1 MKKTMKP
8 AWEILL
14 FSLLA
19 AMLTAAG
26 CRGLPS
32 GPGQPENQQNHTG
45 RWAHEQS
52 NLSPDPELIFG
63 NLDNGFSY
71 VLMENQKPE
80 GRVKMH
86 LSADAGSFHESPEER
101 GIAHFLEHMLFAG
114 TRNFPSGELVK
125 YFQRIGMKFGPD
137 VNGRTGFY
145 NTTYDL
151 DLPRGDRKDIDEGL
165 LVMRDF
171 ASEALLEPG
180 EIEKER
186 SVILAEKRTRDT
198 PDYRTFKETFRFE
211 LPETRIAWRMP
222 IGTRQ
227 TIENI
232 DRQMLET
239 FYHTWYR
246 PGRLTLVAVGDFDP
260 GIMENLIEKRFSGLA
275 AKAPEKPEPEFD
287 HFDHDGLK
295 TFYHHEPEAGR
306 THVAIETLTRTPQP
320 ADSRNYQQKQLLS
333 EMADSIVGHRLDR
346 LRNEQDAPFTR
357 ADIYS
362 GHYLKFVKAAEIS
375 AKCDPENW
383 EESLSLIE
391 QTLRR
396 ALEHGFTES
405 EVNRAKKEF
414 ANDLQQAVKNAPT
427 RENGQIAGQLL
438 HHLNAKRVFQSPTQ
452 RRNLLQP
459 VIDSATPEKL
469 HEMLKNQWAP
479 SHRLVLVTGNADL
492 AEEAETGKKKIA
504 AAYRQSRQTEVQ
516 GPDAK
521 DALAFPYLPAP
532 SGSPVIKDRTKMDE
546 TGVIRVRFENK
557 VTLLV
562 KKTDFTANQVLTAVS
577 FGHGQS
583 SEPQNMPALSE
594 MTDRVMN
601 FSGLGKL
608 SEDELSRAL
617 AGTSTRVSFDVE
629 EDKFVFSARSV
640 PDETELMFQ
649 LLYHYIQD
657 PGYRQ
662 TALRRGARQLTQK
675 YRSLSHSVQGAMAI
689 KGRKFLAGGDCR
701 FGFPDPESVE
711 QVELAD
717 IRSWITPA
725 LSQGPLEIAVVGDI
739 DEEAVIDAAGTF
751 FGALPQ
757 RTDFRES
764 ESVNVPDFPKNQE
777 IEISVPTRISKALLV
792 RAYPTTHIW
801 DIHQARR
808 LSVLADIFSD
818 RMRIRIRENLGASYA
833 QGAGH
838 SPSRAYTDYGLLTG
852 YAVIDPD
859 KINAVEKAMADIG
872 AELQA
877 NGATKDEL
885 KRALEPTFT
894 QIREQVKT
902 NEYWLHTVLKGA
914 GRHPQQ
920 LQWSRTLLA
929 DYSCITVEE
938 INQTAGKWLK
948 PAHAADIRILPEPGD
963 ADNGPPEPED
973 Q

>member
-8 AWEILL
+8 AWKIFL
-14 FSLLA
+14 FSILA
-19 AMLTAAG
+19 VMLTVAG
-26 CRGLPS
+26 SRGLTF
-32 GPGQPENQQNHTG
+32 GQTAPENHLNNTG

-52 NLSPDPELIFG
+52 DLSPDPQLVFG
-63 NLDNGFSY
+63 KLDNGFGY
-71 VLMENQKPE
+71 VLMENAKPE

-86 LSADAGSFHESPEER
+86 LNVDAGSFHETPEER

-151 DLPRGDRKDIDEGL
+151 DLPRSDKKDITEGL

-198 PDYRTFKETFRFE
+198 PDYRTFKETFGFE
-211 LPETRIAWRMP
+211 LPDTRIAARMP

-239 FYHTWYR
+239 FYHSWYR
-246 PGRLTLVAVGDFDP
+246 PGRLTLIAVGDFDP
-260 GIMENLIEKRFSGLA
+260 ETMEKLIEKRFSGLA

-287 HFDHDGLK
+287 EFAHDGLK
-295 TFYHHEPEAGR
+295 AFYHHEPEAGSTR
-306 THVAIETLTRTPQP
+306 VAIETLTRDPKP

-333 EMADSIVGHRLDR
+333 EMADNIIGHRLDR
-346 LRNEQDAPFTR
+346 LRNEPDAPFTQ
-357 ADIYS
+357 ADIFS
-362 GHYLKFVKAAEIS
+362 GHYLKFVKAGEIS

-383 EESLSLIE
+383 EKSLSLIE

-396 ALEHGFTES
+396 ALEHGFTGS
-405 EVNRAKKEF
+405 EVKRVQKEF
-414 ANDLQQAVKNAPT
+414 TNRLKQAVKSAST

-438 HHLNAKRVFQSPTQ
+438 HHLNAKRVFQSPAQ
-452 RRNLLQP
+452 RRDLLQP
-459 VIDSATPEKL
+459 VVDSATPEKL
-469 HEMLKNQWAP
+469 HEMLKNHWAP

-492 AEEAETGKKKIA
+492 AEDAETGKKKITS
-504 AAYRQSRQTEVQ
+504 AYRQSRQTEVPE
-516 GPDAK
+516 PDTEETF
-521 DALAFPYLPAP
+521 AFPYLPAP
-532 SGSPVIKDRTKMDE
+532 SGKAAITDQTKLAE
-546 TGVIRVRFENK
+546 TGVTRVRFANN

-562 KKTDFTANQVLTAVS
+562 KKTDFTDNQVLTAMS
-577 FGHGQS
+577 FGRGEAA
-583 SEPQNMPALSE
+583 EPQDMPALSE
-594 MTDRVMN
+594 MTGKVIN
-601 FSGLGKL
+601 SSGLEKL
-608 SEDELSRAL
+608 SDDELSRAL
-617 AGTSTRVSFDVE
+617 AGTTTRVSFDVE

-649 LLYHYIQD
+649 LLYHHLQD
-657 PGYRQ
+657 PGFRQ
-662 TALRRGARQLTQK
+662 TVLQRGARQLTQK

-689 KGRKFLAGGDCR
+689 QGQKFLAGGDSR
-701 FGFPDPESVE
+701 FGFPDPEAISRVRMD
-711 QVELAD
+711 D

-725 LSQGPLEIAVVGDI
+725 LTKGPLEIAVVGDI
-739 DEEAVIDAAGTF
+739 DENAVIDAASTF
-751 FGALPQ
+751 FGAMPQ
-757 RTDFRES
+757 RTDFREAEPVS
-764 ESVNVPDFPKNQE
+764 TPEFPKKQE
-777 IEISVPTRISKALLV
+777 LELSVPTRISKALLV
-792 RAYPTTHIW
+792 AAYPTTHIW

-838 SPSRAYTDYGLLTG
+838 SPSRAYPDYGLLTG

-859 KINAVEKAMADIG
+859 EMDTVEKVMADIG
-872 AELQA
+872 AKLQA
-877 NGATKDEL
+877 DGATKDEL

-894 QIREQVKT
+894 QIREQLKT

-914 GRHPQQ
+914 GRHPEQ

-929 DYSCITVEE
+929 DYTGITVDQ
-938 INQTAGKWLK
+938 INQTARKWLK
-948 PAHAADIRILPEPGD
+948 PAHEAVIRILPEPGE
-963 ADNGPPEPED
+963 ADKDPHGPED

>member
-8 AWEILL
+8 AWKILL
-14 FSLLA
+14 FGILTV
-19 AMLTAAG
+19 MLTAAG
-26 CRGLPS
+26 CRTLVPGRVAPETPQNQTS
-32 GPGQPENQQNHTG
+32 G
-45 RWAHEQS
+45 WAHEQS
-52 NLSPDPELIFG
+52 DLSPDPEVIFG
-63 NLDNGFSY
+63 KLDNGFSY

-86 LSADAGSFHESPEER
+86 LNADAGSFHETPEER

-151 DLPRGDRKDIDEGL
+151 DLPRGNKKDIDEGL

-186 SVILAEKRTRDT
+186 SVILAEKRTRDN

-211 LPETRIAWRMP
+211 LPDTRIAGRMP

-246 PGRLTLVAVGDFDP
+246 PGRLTLIAVGDFDP
-260 GIMENLIEKRFSGLA
+260 ETMENVIEKRFSGLA
-275 AKAPEKPEPEFD
+275 AKVPEKPEPEFD
-287 HFDHDGLK
+287 DFDHEGLK
-295 TFYHHEPEAGR
+295 PFYHHEPEAGS
-306 THVAIETLTRTPQP
+306 TNVAIETLTRAPQP
-320 ADSRNYQQKQLLS
+320 ADSRDYQQKQLLS

-383 EESLSLIE
+383 EESLYLIE
-391 QTLRR
+391 QTLRS
-396 ALEHGFTES
+396 ALEYGFTDS
-405 EVNRAKKEF
+405 EVRRVQKEF
-414 ANDLQQAVKNAPT
+414 TNGLQQAVKNAPT

-438 HHLNAKRVFQSPTQ
+438 HHLNTKRVFQSPAQ
-452 RRNLLQP
+452 RRDLLQP

-492 AEEAETGKKKIA
+492 ADDAETGEKKIT
-504 AAYRQSRQTEVQ
+504 AAYKQSRQTQVQ
-516 GPDAK
+516 GPDAQ

-532 SGSPVIKDRTKMDE
+532 SGAAAVADRTKMDE
-546 TGVIRVRFENK
+546 TGVTRVRFENN

-562 KKTDFTANQVLTAVS
+562 KKTDFAANEVLAAVS
-577 FGHGQS
+577 FGRGQS
-583 SEPQNMPALSE
+583 SEPQDMPALSE
-594 MTDRVMN
+594 MTDRVIN
-601 FSGLGKL
+601 SSGLGKL

-617 AGTSTRVSFDVE
+617 AGTSTRVSFNVE

-649 LLYHYIQD
+649 LLNHYIQD
-657 PGYRQ
+657 PGFRQ
-662 TALRRGARQLTQK
+662 SALRRSARQLTQK

-689 KGRKFLAGGDCR
+689 KGQKFLAGGDCR

-711 QVELAD
+711 QVDLAD
-717 IRSWITPA
+717 IRNWITPA
-725 LSQGPLEIAVVGDI
+725 LTKGPLEIAVVGDI
-739 DEEAVIDAAGTF
+739 DEDAVIGAASTY
-751 FGALPQ
+751 FGSLPQ
-757 RTDFRES
+757 RKDLRES
-764 ESVNVPDFPKNQE
+764 EPVSTPEFPKNQE
-777 IEISVPTRISKALLV
+777 IELSVPTRISKALLV
-792 RAYPTTHIW
+792 TAYPTTHIW

-808 LSVLADIFSD
+808 LSVLADIVSD
-818 RMRIRIRENLGASYA
+818 RMRIRIRENLGASYS

-838 SPSRAYTDYGLLTG
+838 SPSRAYPDYGLLTG

-859 KINAVEKAMADIG
+859 EMDTVEQAMDGIA
-872 AELQA
+872 AELRA
-877 NGATKDEL
+877 NGATEDEL

-894 QIREQVKT
+894 QIREQIKT

-920 LQWSRTLLA
+920 LQWSRTLLE
-929 DYSCITVEE
+929 DYTCITVEE
-938 INQTAGKWLK
+938 INQTARKWLK

-963 ADNGPPEPED
+963 ADNIPPEPDD